1 MSDRSIPFPGLKDK
15 LIWIIGGAGYLGTPI
30 TIALDRSC
38 GKSVCVDLLDKAQK
52 LVEQKGLAK
61 THAETCDLSQLDK
74 LGTFIN
80 SLFLK
85 HGVPDGVIN
94 LAFASSSGKTLDA
107 LDSDD
112 FAHTMNGGLCSSF
125 LLGRAVADRMKDE
138 KGGSVVLI
146 SSMYGMV
153 SPDPMMYAAP
163 MTPNPIDYGV
173 SKAGILQMM
182 RYFAVHYG
190 ASGVRFNCI
199 TPGAFTNL
207 QTQASNPDFVERQC
221 AKIPL
226 HRVGIAEE
234 MVGPA
239 LFLLSDISSY
249 VTGHSL
255 VVDGGWTAW

>member
-1 MSDRSIPFPGLKDK
+1 MKDENVPFPGLGEKT
-15 LIWIIGGAGYLGTPI
+15 IWIIGGAGYLGTPI
-30 TIALDRSC
+30 TVALDRSC
-38 GKSVCVDLLDKAQK
+38 RKTVCIDLVDKAQK
-52 LVEQKGLAK
+52 LVEQKAL
-61 THAETCDLSQLDK
+61 TRTQAETCDLSKLDAMVPF
-74 LGTFIN
+74 LDQ
-80 SLFLK
+80 LFLK

-94 LAFASSSGKTLDA
+94 LAFASSSGKTLAA
-107 LDSDD
+107 LDQAD
-112 FAHTMNGGLCSSF
+112 FARTLEGGLSSSF
-125 LLGRAVADRMKDE
+125 LLGRAVADRMRDAG
-138 KGGSVVLI
+138 GGSVVLV
-146 SSMYGMV
+146 SSMYGVV
-153 SPDPMMYAAP
+153 SPDPAMYAPP

-207 QTQASNPDFVERQC
+207 QAQAAHPDFVERQC

-226 HRVGIAEE
+226 RRVGVAEE
-234 MVGPA
+234 IVGPA
-239 LFLLSDISSY
+239 LFLLSDTSSY